1 MRKLE
6 QKVIT
11 SIICPTLPASAGFS
25 DNWMALRLDGLSVTN
40 PKGLNDD
47 LSSWSL
53 LLDSLFSEEL
63 ALIMILFTPLYELV
77 LDALLLLQEY
87 FVVEEI
93 ARFSVGE
100 YIVENSIV
108 AKERGSMVQKWNK
121 TKHNRT

>member
-1 MRKLE
+1 MRKLK

-53 LLDSLFSEEL
+53 LLDSLLSVEL
-63 ALIMILFTPLYELV
+63 AMILILFTPLHELV
-77 LDALLLLQEY
+77 LDALLLLQLLV
-87 FVVEEI
+87 VVEEI
-93 ARFSVGE
+93 ARLSVGE
-100 YIVENSIV
+100 YIVENTIV
-108 AKERGSMVQKWNK
+108 AKQRASMVQVKQNK
-121 TKHNRT
+121 T